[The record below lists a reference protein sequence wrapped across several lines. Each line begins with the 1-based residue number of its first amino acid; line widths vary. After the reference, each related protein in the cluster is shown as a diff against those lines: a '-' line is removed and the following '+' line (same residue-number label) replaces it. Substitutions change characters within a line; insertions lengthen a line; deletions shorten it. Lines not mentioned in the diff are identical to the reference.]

1 MDMKSWGRALV
12 ALADAEGA
20 LDVVEGELLTV
31 ADAVEGSRELTDRL
45 ADPNVPVGARLSLV
59 ESGALAAAHPATRV
73 VLAAVIAGG
82 HAGHLRELAVEV
94 ARAAAEARSRELAE
108 VHVAVPLD
116 DARREQLRAALERAT
131 GKRLDLQVYI
141 DPEVVGGV
149 RAKIGD
155 TVIDGSIAKRLSDA
169 KTRIA
174 G

>member
-1 MDMKSWGRALV
+1 MDRNSWGRALV

-20 LDVVEGELLTV
+20 LDAVEGELLTV
-31 ADAVEGSRELTDRL
+31 AGAIDGSRELADKL
-45 ADPNVPVGARLSLV
+45 ADPNVPVGARLTLIESQALV
-59 ESGALAAAHPATRV
+59 AAHPATRA

-82 HAGHLRELAVEV
+82 HAGSLGELAREV

-116 DARREQLRAALERAT
+116 ESTREQLRAALEQAT
-131 GKRLDLQVYI
+131 GKRLDLQVFI

-155 TVIDGSIAKRLSDA
+155 TVIDGSVAKRLSDA
-169 KTRIA
+169 QTRMA